1 VRPYPFRHGQGPTPT
16 HVVTAFAH
24 ISIDSRTAS
33 PYIGPAL
40 TAVQDILR
48 RTPYFA
54 DIEPAQLEA
63 VASAVVERSYRRG
76 DPVFLEGHPCEGLYA
91 VKSGRVRVYKIS
103 PEGREQVLLIAGPGD
118 TFNEV
123 PVFDGGPNPASVE
136 ALEPTVLLL
145 LPKGA
150 LLAMMEAHPE
160 IRRAFMRTF
169 AMRIRQLVGLVE
181 ELSFKTV
188 TGRVARILLE
198 QLPSPE
204 GGDQPRRL
212 TQRELAAMAGTARE
226 VAGRALKALEMQ
238 GAIRIE
244 RGRIV
249 VVDREQLASLG
260 R

>member
-1 VRPYPFRHGQGPTPT
+1 M
-16 HVVTAFAH
+16 TA
-24 ISIDSRTAS
+24 IE
-33 PYIGPAL
+33 
-40 TAVQDILR
+40 DILR
-48 RTPYFA
+48 QTPYFA
-54 DIEPAQLEA
+54 DADPSQLDA
-63 VASAVVERSYRRG
+63 IARALLERSYRRG
-76 DPVFLEGHPCEGLYA
+76 DSVFLEGEACQGLYT

-145 LPKGA
+145 LPKST

-160 IRRAFMRTF
+160 IGRAFMRTF
-169 AMRIRQLVGLVE
+169 AIRIRQLVGLVE

-188 TGRVARILLE
+188 TGRVARILME
-198 QLPSPE
+198 QLPSSTGE
-204 GGDQPRRL
+204 RSDQPPRRL
-212 TQRELAAMAGTARE
+212 TQREIAAMAGTARE
-226 VAGRALKALEMQ
+226 VAGRALKALEQQ

-249 VVDREQLASLG
+249 IIDRERLAGLG

>member
-1 VRPYPFRHGQGPTPT
+1 
-16 HVVTAFAH
+16 
-24 ISIDSRTAS
+24 
-33 PYIGPAL
+33 L
-40 TAVQDILR
+40 TAVRDILR
-48 RTPYFA
+48 QTPYFG
-54 DIEPAQLEA
+54 DIEPSQLEA
-63 VASAVVERSYRRG
+63 VAAAVVEHSYRRG
-76 DPVFLEGHPCEGLYA
+76 DPVFLEGYPCEGLYV

-145 LPKGA
+145 LPRSA

-160 IRRAFMRTF
+160 IGRAFMRTF

-198 QLPSPE
+198 QLPASAGE
-204 GGDQPRRL
+204 GGRAPPRL
-212 TQRELAAMAGTARE
+212 TQREIAAMAGTARE
-226 VAGRALKALEMQ
+226 VAGRALKALELQ

-249 VVDREQLASLG
+249 IVDRERLASVG

>member
-1 VRPYPFRHGQGPTPT
+1 M
-16 HVVTAFAH
+16 
-24 ISIDSRTAS
+24 
-33 PYIGPAL
+33 
-40 TAVQDILR
+40 TAVRDILR
-48 RTPYFA
+48 QTPYFSDA
-54 DIEPAQLEA
+54 DELQLDA
-63 VASAVVERSYRRG
+63 IARAVVERSYRRG
-76 DPVFLEGHPCEGLYA
+76 DPVFLEGEACDGLYT
-91 VKSGRVRVYKIS
+91 VKSGRVRIYKIS

-145 LPKGA
+145 LPKSA
-150 LLAMMEAHPE
+150 LLAMVEAQPKLA
-160 IRRAFMRTF
+160 RAFMRTF
-169 AMRIRQLVGLVE
+169 AARLRQLVALVE

-198 QLPSPE
+198 QLPASTEERGAQP
-204 GGDQPRRL
+204 PRRL
-212 TQRELAAMAGTARE
+212 TQREIAAMAGTARE
-226 VAGRALKALEMQ
+226 VAGRALKALELQ

-249 VVDREQLASLG
+249 VVDRQRLAGLG

>member
-1 VRPYPFRHGQGPTPT
+1 
-16 HVVTAFAH
+16 
-24 ISIDSRTAS
+24 
-33 PYIGPAL
+33 L
-40 TAVQDILR
+40 TTVQDILR
-48 RTPYFA
+48 QTPYFA
-54 DIEPAQLEA
+54 GIEPSQLET
-63 VASAVVERSYRRG
+63 VAAAVVEHSYRRG
-76 DPVFLEGHPCEGLYA
+76 DPVFLEGYPCEGLYV

-145 LPKGA
+145 LPRSA
-150 LLAMMEAHPE
+150 LLRMVETHPQLG
-160 IRRAFMRTF
+160 RAFMRTF
-169 AMRIRQLVGLVE
+169 AMRLRQLVGLVE

-198 QLPSPE
+198 QLPASAGE
-204 GGDQPRRL
+204 GGRPPPRL
-212 TQRELAAMAGTARE
+212 TQREIAAMAGTARE
-226 VAGRALKALEMQ
+226 VAGRALKALELQ

-249 VVDREQLASLG
+249 IVDRERLASVG

>member
-1 VRPYPFRHGQGPTPT
+1 M
-16 HVVTAFAH
+16 TA
-24 ISIDSRTAS
+24 IE
-33 PYIGPAL
+33 
-40 TAVQDILR
+40 DILR
-48 RTPYFA
+48 QTPYFA
-54 DIEPAQLEA
+54 EVDQSQLNA
-63 VASAVVERSYRRG
+63 VARAVVERSYRRG
-76 DPVFLEGHPCEGLYA
+76 DPVFLEGDTCEGLYV

-145 LPKGA
+145 LPRSA
-150 LLAMMEAHPE
+150 LLTLVETQPE
-160 IRRAFMRTF
+160 IARAFMRTF
-169 AMRIRQLVGLVE
+169 AARLRQLVGLVE

-198 QLPSPE
+198 QLPSL
-204 GGDQPRRL
+204 GGERDDRSHRL
-212 TQRELAAMAGTARE
+212 TQREIAAIAGTARE
-226 VAGRALKALEMQ
+226 VAGRALKALEQQ

-249 VVDREQLASLG
+249 IIDRERLASLG

>member
-1 VRPYPFRHGQGPTPT
+1 
-16 HVVTAFAH
+16 
-24 ISIDSRTAS
+24 
-33 PYIGPAL
+33 L

-48 RTPYFA
+48 QTPYFA
-54 DIEPAQLEA
+54 DADQSQLDAIGRA
-63 VASAVVERSYRRG
+63 VLERSYRRG
-76 DPVFLEGHPCEGLYA
+76 DPVFLEGEACEGLYT
-91 VKSGRVRVYKIS
+91 VKSGRVRIYKIS
-103 PEGREQVLLIAGPGD
+103 PEGREQVLVIAGPGD

-145 LPKGA
+145 LPKST

-160 IRRAFMRTF
+160 IGRAFMRTF
-169 AMRIRQLVGLVE
+169 AIRIRQLVGLVE

-188 TGRVARILLE
+188 TGRVARILME
-198 QLPSPE
+198 QLPSSTGE
-204 GGDQPRRL
+204 RSDQPPRRL
-212 TQRELAAMAGTARE
+212 TQREIAAMAGTARE
-226 VAGRALKALEMQ
+226 VAGRALKALEQQ

-249 VVDREQLASLG
+249 IIDRERLAGLG

>member
-1 VRPYPFRHGQGPTPT
+1 
-16 HVVTAFAH
+16 
-24 ISIDSRTAS
+24 
-33 PYIGPAL
+33 L

-48 RTPYFA
+48 QAPYFA
-54 DIEPAQLEA
+54 DIEPSQLEA
-63 VASAVVERSYRRG
+63 VAAAVVEHSYRRG
-76 DPVFLEGHPCEGLYA
+76 EPVFLEGYPCEGLYV

-145 LPKGA
+145 LPRSA
-150 LLAMMEAHPE
+150 LLRMVETHPQLG
-160 IRRAFMRTF
+160 RAFMRTF
-169 AMRIRQLVGLVE
+169 AMRLRQLVGLVE

-198 QLPSPE
+198 QLPSAG
-204 GGDQPRRL
+204 GGDQPPRRL

-226 VAGRALKALEMQ
+226 VAGRALKALEQQ
-238 GAIRIE
+238 GAVRIE
-244 RGRIV
+244 RGHV
-249 VVDREQLASLG
+249 VVADRGRLASLG

>member
-1 VRPYPFRHGQGPTPT
+1 
-16 HVVTAFAH
+16 
-24 ISIDSRTAS
+24 
-33 PYIGPAL
+33 L
-40 TAVQDILR
+40 TAIQEILR
-48 RTPYFA
+48 QTPYFA
-54 DIEPAQLEA
+54 DADQSQLDA
-63 VASAVVERSYRRG
+63 VARAVVERSYRRG
-76 DPVFLEGHPCEGLYA
+76 DPVFLEGHPCEGLYV

-103 PEGREQVLLIAGPGD
+103 PEGREQVLLIAGSGD

-145 LPKGA
+145 LPKSA
-150 LLAMMEAHPE
+150 LLTMMEAHPE
-160 IRRAFMRTF
+160 IGRAFMRTF
-169 AMRIRQLVGLVE
+169 ALRIRQLVGLVE

-198 QLPSPE
+198 QLPTSAGE
-204 GGDQPRRL
+204 GGQSPRRL
-212 TQRELAAMAGTARE
+212 TQREIAAMAGTARE
-226 VAGRALKALEMQ
+226 VAGRALKALEHQ

-249 VVDREQLASLG
+249 IVDRERLASLG

>member
-1 VRPYPFRHGQGPTPT
+1 M
-16 HVVTAFAH
+16 
-24 ISIDSRTAS
+24 
-33 PYIGPAL
+33 

-48 RTPYFA
+48 QTPYFA
-54 DIEPAQLEA
+54 DIEQSELDAIA
-63 VASAVVERSYRRG
+63 RAVVERSYRRG
-76 DPVFLEGHPCEGLYA
+76 DPVFLEGHSCEGLYV

-145 LPKGA
+145 LPKSA

-160 IRRAFMRTF
+160 IGRAFMRTF
-169 AMRIRQLVGLVE
+169 ALRIRQLVGLVE
-181 ELSFKTV
+181 ELSFKSV
-188 TGRVARILLE
+188 TGRVARILLD
-198 QLPSPE
+198 QLPDPTGE
-204 GGDQPRRL
+204 GGQSPRRL
-212 TQRELAAMAGTARE
+212 TQREIAAMVGTARE
-226 VAGRALKALEMQ
+226 VAGRALKALEQQ

-249 VVDREQLASLG
+249 IVDRERLASLG

>member
-1 VRPYPFRHGQGPTPT
+1 M
-16 HVVTAFAH
+16 TA
-24 ISIDSRTAS
+24 IE
-33 PYIGPAL
+33 
-40 TAVQDILR
+40 DILR
-48 RTPYFA
+48 QTPYFA
-54 DIEPAQLEA
+54 DADQSQLDAIARA
-63 VASAVVERSYRRG
+63 VLERSYRRG
-76 DPVFLEGHPCEGLYA
+76 GPVFLEGDACEGLYA
-91 VKSGRVRVYKIS
+91 VKSGRVRIYKIS
-103 PEGREQVLLIAGPGD
+103 PEGREQVLLVAGPGD

-145 LPKGA
+145 LPKNA

-160 IRRAFMRTF
+160 ISRAFMRTF

-198 QLPSPE
+198 QLPSAAAGSSEEP
-204 GGDQPRRL
+204 PRRL
-212 TQRELAAMAGTARE
+212 TQREIAAMAGTARE
-226 VAGRALKALEMQ
+226 VAGRALKALEQQ

-249 VVDREQLASLG
+249 IVDRQRLAGLG

>member
-1 VRPYPFRHGQGPTPT
+1 
-16 HVVTAFAH
+16 
-24 ISIDSRTAS
+24 
-33 PYIGPAL
+33 L
-40 TAVQDILR
+40 TAVQEILR
-48 RTPYFA
+48 QTPYFA
-54 DIEPAQLEA
+54 DADQSQLDA
-63 VASAVVERSYRRG
+63 VARAVVERSYRRG
-76 DPVFLEGHPCEGLYA
+76 DPVFLEGHPCEGLYV

-160 IRRAFMRTF
+160 IGRAFMRTF

-198 QLPSPE
+198 QLPPSAGE
-204 GGDQPRRL
+204 GGGQSPRRL
-212 TQRELAAMAGTARE
+212 TQREIAAMAGTARE
-226 VAGRALKALEMQ
+226 VAGRALKALEQQ

-249 VVDREQLASLG
+249 IVDRERLASLG

>member
-1 VRPYPFRHGQGPTPT
+1 
-16 HVVTAFAH
+16 
-24 ISIDSRTAS
+24 
-33 PYIGPAL
+33 L

-54 DIEPAQLEA
+54 DADPSQLDA
-63 VASAVVERSYRRG
+63 IARALLERSYRRG
-76 DPVFLEGHPCEGLYA
+76 DSVFLEGEACQGLYT

-145 LPKGA
+145 LPKSA
-150 LLAMMEAHPE
+150 LLAMVEAQPKLA
-160 IRRAFMRTF
+160 RAFMRTF
-169 AMRIRQLVGLVE
+169 ATRLRQLVGLVE

-198 QLPSPE
+198 QLLPSAGEPS
-204 GGDQPRRL
+204 GQPPRRL
-212 TQRELAAMAGTARE
+212 TQREIAAMAGTARE
-226 VAGRALKALEMQ
+226 VAGRALKALEQQ

-249 VVDREQLASLG
+249 IVDRQRLAGLG
-260 R
+260 Q

>member
-1 VRPYPFRHGQGPTPT
+1 M
-16 HVVTAFAH
+16 
-24 ISIDSRTAS
+24 
-33 PYIGPAL
+33 

-48 RTPYFA
+48 QTPYFA
-54 DIEPAQLEA
+54 DADQSQLDAIARA
-63 VASAVVERSYRRG
+63 VLERSYRRG
-76 DPVFLEGHPCEGLYA
+76 DPVFLEGDSCEGLYV

-145 LPKGA
+145 LPRSV
-150 LLAMMEAHPE
+150 LLAMVETQPKLG
-160 IRRAFMRTF
+160 RAFMRTF
-169 AMRIRQLVGLVE
+169 AIRLRQLVGLVE

-198 QLPSPE
+198 QLPASTGE
-204 GGDQPRRL
+204 GGQSPRRL
-212 TQRELAAMAGTARE
+212 TQREIAAMAGTARE
-226 VAGRALKALEMQ
+226 VAGRALKALEQQ

-249 VVDREQLASLG
+249 IVDRERLATLG